1 MLMLALDR
9 RKSWFLLFA
18 FRAEWG
24 CFRECPSDCDSGDRR
39 VWRGCDDVTE
49 MITVARTDSH
59 EDTVCVGNMA
69 MGVVCKK
76 IE

>member
-1 MLMLALDR
+1 VAR
-9 RKSWFLLFA
+9 
-18 FRAEWG
+18 
-24 CFRECPSDCDSGDRR
+24 
-39 VWRGCDDVTE
+39 CDDVTE

-59 EDTVCVGNMA
+59 EDAVCVGNMA